1 MSWLQAPV
9 VRSLPQLFSLIA
21 LSTGIQLIGAAQAN
35 TGGVPALYATKAEA
49 EAAAKKHFNC
59 TGAHQ
64 MGNQNGCPA
73 PPMGNPLAPPSTNTE
88 SNHGHLR

>member
-1 MSWLQAPV
+1 MSMVQVPLF
-9 VRSLPQLFSLIA
+9 RRLPQLFSLIA
-21 LSTGIQLIGAAQAN
+21 VATGIQLIGAAQAN

-64 MGNQNGCPA
+64 MGKQWMPCTTHGQSS
-73 PPMGNPLAPPSTNTE
+73 STTQ
-88 SNHGHLR
+88 HKH